1 MSKKTFSF
9 EEAFKEDKNTF
20 SFDEALE
27 PSIGKQLL
35 DTITPKPAG
44 SVLEGTTLTPE
55 ELAEPAT
62 GPSLAEAAQDI
73 RARIPAK
80 GIEAADYGKLFGAGA
95 TRGTFAAPEAI
106 ERGTAGISR
115 DTTFK
120 PTEFLNYL
128 SDPRKLTNDLSQ
140 AIRLPKIFEDDA
152 AMGVVP
158 EETVAKQRAAVD
170 EVLTKGKIQSL
181 RNLTDYGNRLSDRIA
196 DSVTPEMKLALADS
210 QPTGNLIEAF
220 ETGDFS
226 KISFGKDPSFSGL
239 LGHTAQSVGTFAPAL
254 ATRVLTKS
262 PVVGGTFA
270 FGQAGS
276 EGVDEARKFVEKL
289 TPEQLAK
296 ESPYFRNLIV
306 LGYDPKTAKEM
317 TIDKAADSAA
327 YMQGLVGALGN
338 EFTARLM
345 TGKIGGAL
353 LANSRN
359 KALQIVG
366 GTATG
371 MVEEGL
377 QELAEGLATDLGIN
391 KAVVREMGADSF
403 ANLVL
408 GALGGA
414 GPGAVG
420 GALRRPEDA
429 APAQESTL
437 TDVRVP
443 PTAAEGIDPELKAR
457 ATMRLEQILLNAQ
470 ETNKINVRDLNK
482 LARELDIKPSKDV
495 NDTKSAIYA
504 AITQKEPAP
513 VAAPEAPVAEAPVQ
527 PPVVQPP
534 AAQPPVVAPAQ
545 QTPAA
550 FEGQAL
556 SEEDIEAAPLEEAKF
571 QLQELKDMVAQ
582 QGPDPVLSDRI
593 TQLEAVVKEL
603 EAQEA
608 PVVPQAT
615 EVVEEEA
622 PVEAPKAEDRL
633 EGTVEDAI
641 VGGQPEAKEAI
652 KPFDMGENTEYRVF
666 QGDKG
671 WTAALFDKDANQI
684 VTSRTWPF
692 NTFPA
697 AVGKQ
702 RAIEYAETEAKKAEP
717 YLEPK
722 TQAQINQERQAA
734 QREAAAAAKPSK
746 EEVAEKKMLDA
757 IEDIKKTRGTANQ
770 FIAKYG
776 KPMFDRANAEGY
788 IENEANDQRLF
799 STLKLD
805 ELWSKY
811 NKPEQYAEMMKRREA
826 GEKERQA
833 EQAKIAEEAKPAE
846 APREMDK
853 LERDMGKEA
862 YPFTEGEKAEET
874 FDLMTP
880 DGKFAVAQ
888 RVSDALLAGKSFDN
902 IAAARMFIKGLIGRT
917 VNPGTDLAKQSD
929 EAIETGVVLA
939 ARAIVDERNSPEETY
954 DKLVDLYDRQPNL
967 AVRTSESI
975 KEQAYSTPAP
985 LAYIASQLAGIDKK
999 TTVYEP
1005 TAGNGMLLIGA
1016 DPKKVKANELNE
1028 DRVAMLKK
1036 VMPDAE
1042 VTQKNAINYQPELSD
1057 VVIANPPFGAIGE
1070 EVMVAGNKTR
1080 EIDHAIS
1087 YTALGRMPANGRA
1100 VLIVG
1105 GVRAKDDDGRRE
1117 GYRSAQKRAFY
1128 ANLYRDYN
1136 VVDHFTVAGDLYK
1149 KQGAAYP
1156 VDVIV
1161 INGKGQAERT
1171 LPAADLPKIYSSY
1184 EQLKEKLDEASRME
1198 SRPSRTARVDGGIPE
1213 ARAGEPQ
1220 GVGRGVVGEGDRVGV
1235 EGKRPTEGERP
1246 SVSEAGAAPSRGEPA
1261 GRQPSEEQPRPADE
1275 LKRDDTQP
1283 GPVAEPSAGTEPVPG
1298 KPAKEPKPVELG
1310 GPSVVAGE
1318 RVESRLKDRRGAET
1332 ETATQVAYEPH
1343 SQASSVGTLVPKA
1356 MRDAIDESVQ
1366 RIEDEMGN
1374 IDEYVAQAIDMDID
1388 TLRSNFSAEQID
1400 ALALAIRNAEAGKGF
1415 IIGDQTGIGK
1425 GRVVAAMIKY
1435 ALVNKKIPIFVTEK
1449 PNLYSDM
1456 IRDLDD
1462 IGMTKELALD
1472 TAKPKIFITN
1482 SSESI
1487 PYQLLRTDKNGEV
1500 TETNLIIKAPKSGK
1514 GLEDMMKEMMKNDS
1528 LGDFKVIFTTYS
1540 QLQTIKGNIPERGKF
1555 IKHFGAGNYMIFD
1568 ESHNAGGA
1576 SATRDSEEMSRSKFV
1591 RELVQDA
1598 FGTFFSSATY
1608 AKRPDVMD
1616 LYSSTDM
1623 SLAVDSPSELG
1634 DAIKYGGVPMQQIVA
1649 TMLTRVGQYIRRE
1662 RTFAGVAYDT
1672 QETKVDKQTAENMA
1686 SAMRSVLAFS
1696 RAKDQVIKGIQKD
1709 FDKEGKVLTEAGGEK
1724 RTIQGANFGSVM
1736 HNLIDQMLLSLK
1748 AQDSVKHA
1756 IERLK
1761 NDEKVVITV
1770 SNTMG
1775 SFLQSYAEDMGIEVG
1790 GEVDLSFSDLYIRY
1804 LDKQRMVTIRGPE
1817 GKVLHR
1823 LTDEELGPTL
1833 TAQYEAVKKQ
1843 IQESGFGSAPISPI
1857 DYIHNALRQAGYKTD
1872 EITGRTITLNYA
1884 GGTPVLQT
1892 RTANIKQRV
1901 GAVRGFNNGELDVLI
1916 LNQAGS
1922 TGLSLHAADKFKDKR
1937 KRHMIIVQPE
1947 KNIDTHMQ
1955 MLGRVH
1961 RTGQVIA
1968 PAYSQMMADI
1978 PAEMRP
1984 AAVLMKKMAS
1994 LSANTTASR
2003 KSAVA
2008 AEGVVDF
2015 INEYGG
2021 QVVQEYL
2028 RDNPDVVEAIGGE
2041 KVVNLKEDATEG
2053 LEEDIRKFTGY
2064 IPILPIS
2071 QQEEIYSDL
2080 IERYNELIERE
2091 NSLGTNKLE
2100 AKALDLDAET
2110 LSVQPITED
2119 KGDPSL
2125 FATPAVMEK
2134 VDVKRTVKPYSS
2146 QEVKEQVAESLDGKD
2161 KNDVAREQ
2169 MADLRDRMREFAE
2182 KQIAKAREANADDV
2196 RIQGIKD
2203 TLNLNFGKI
2212 KSILETYKIGDEIS
2226 IKDANGIYNY
2236 AVITDITNAKKTAN
2250 PAAGSDWKMQVA
2262 MANGDAK
2269 ALTLS
2274 FSQINTT
2281 YTLAQ
2286 EYYVDYFN
2294 PETQSVE
2301 RVKVMDIFDKGATVR
2316 REKRWM
2322 VTGNILAGFAQYP
2335 GQIVTYTKKD
2345 GTLGQGVLMSRQF
2358 DFEKAQKEAPVRVK
2372 SSEQA
2377 MRFFDEIGGV
2387 VGTDDNNMR
2396 IEKSGTKYYFIT
2408 PKTKRQGGKYYLD
2421 DRLTQFTGMFISSG
2435 NSMRAVVY
2443 DRQKAEQAIQH
2454 LLSTDNKLLIKTGIE
2469 RARALFAPKLSQEEI
2484 NQQRQADKAREG
2496 GDFYNNFSNDIGEK
2510 SILNNIPVV
2519 REEVIK
2525 EYAELRKAG
2534 RRLLEQVAKYG
2545 STVPLQR
2552 QLNQMLAQEQN
2563 LKKEI
2568 ALTKPIKN
2576 TADDFMARATK
2587 ALAAGE
2593 ITPDVEAF
2601 IRRMYEKKPSLLEG
2615 LRLSIKE
2622 NKTDGKA
2629 IGNFAPYKRMV
2640 TLWRNTAGVSD
2651 PATVRHEITHSLE
2664 QMMTPEAREAV
2675 ITEWAKSLERAMREN
2690 IDPRSRDY
2698 FDAVLVFLG
2707 NPTKANFDAA
2717 TNKLPSYKFYQYINP
2732 SEYWAVNAEKLMAA
2746 KLGTPWQRFVNGVK
2760 ALIEGLKR
2768 FFGFNNTYAIHQ
2780 ALNAILKGDQ
2790 IRSTKE
2796 MLVDYISD
2804 GKYATKFLNNIKDDQ
2819 DLVDKYDMPEVPGHD
2834 PRSFKD
2840 MMIGSWDS
2848 LIEQAEDF
2856 YRSKDKFSQTI
2867 GKAWDKSTQIRI
2879 EGAWFGAGLDA
2890 ADQKRYLNK
2899 VRTANNNAI
2908 ASVAVRN
2915 FIHAAYIATDVLTK
2929 GKLQYNSMY
2938 GQFLATASDQ
2948 SMGNVV
2954 KLQHDLRKKL
2964 GRQLGDQIFQG
2975 YAVAHRTREIQEA
2988 YINTSKQLEDL
2999 KDQLLN
3005 TFDPVEI
3012 EKIKAEIAETEIRKK
3027 NIRIAYEKAPA
3038 YLCVLDEKKPYITKD
3053 GHKIPNVKYSKD
3065 DLPIL
3070 NDEAIDEFI
3079 AKDKDHPSLEVMLD
3093 NWRSVNHNMLDN
3105 LAFSGRISKR
3115 EAEQYKKFKYYVPW
3129 NRIMDEEEPLFDGA
3143 NMPSNNS
3150 GIKHFKAGRTERDID
3165 NVVDSMIHNVVM
3177 MTRSSIRNFAINR
3190 VVQEYGERRMVKDAK
3205 TGEVK
3210 PGRLRVY
3217 SSTGIDETG
3226 VRLPT
3231 YIGGRRVVVKIP
3243 EHQIADAVL
3252 GMFIPTPDNAWIRAL
3267 SAMSNILRRSITFSL
3282 YFQGEQVFKD
3292 APTAAWISGVKSPFK
3307 VWGRTIPDFA
3317 ASVIS
3322 QADPETELFRS
3333 AGFGGFRA
3341 FHRNEKKERALELGL
3356 LEDKWYA
3363 KTLKFIDKFGDAS
3376 DIAPRKAVYRQVL
3389 KETGDPAL
3397 ALLQASEIVDWNKH
3411 GKSRTALFLRSNVP
3425 FLQAWA
3431 TTLDAFLQA
3440 AQGKGFK
3447 GKMQKEALKQFYLK
3461 TGLSFAAVGLM
3472 YAVAAASDD
3481 DYWELDDTTRARNL
3495 YIPYSKSMFG
3505 KHVLVPMNT
3514 TAAIF
3519 FKLLP
3524 ELAYTYILSQGTK
3537 REIDKTRLGKMV
3549 FDAFTDTMLGPTPVP
3564 SAIKTTGEI
3573 ALDRN
3578 FFTGG
3583 NITPK
3588 GLKDVE
3594 AAEQYNMNTSEL
3606 GKFLSSLTGTDKKRL
3621 LNPIEADHVVR
3632 STLGTVG
3639 ASAMWASN
3647 EIFGGNRPA
3656 SELRKNPLTGGFIG
3670 ADVQRLN
3677 ESLVYDLRDRTKVA
3691 YDTHKTLQGRDAQRA
3706 KEYLNENRAKI
3717 KAYERATE
3725 ALRDVQEIN
3734 REIRAVAESKTGTRE
3749 SKREK
3754 INQLGEKKSRMLAN
3768 VTIWRRD
3775 AGL

>member
-1 MSKKTFSF
+1 MAKNFWENDDLVQPSQPEKAPWAADDLYVEPKSFGQQLLEGKGPDIKQPKKT
-9 EEAFKEDKNTF
+9 
-20 SFDEALE
+20 
-27 PSIGKQLL
+27 
-35 DTITPKPAG
+35 G
-44 SVLEGTTLTPE
+44 SVLEGTTLTP
-55 ELAEPAT
+55 AEQAAPAT
-62 GPSLAEAAQDI
+62 GPSLADAVSQIKERDPETYLRAAKKAELEEKTRQYEEEVPFLQRQTDPLQSGI
-73 RARIPAK
+73 ARIP
-80 GIEAADYGKLFGAGA
+80 GILPGLDVVSTQKEINKIRQGQGGVRDPISGEIIPFSPEEAEAAIKRLQERQAVAQKKVMESQAEAGKY
-95 TRGTFAAPEAI
+95 RKRPSVEAI
-106 ERGTAGISR
+106 GNVKTAR
-115 DTTFK
+115 
-120 PTEFLNYL
+120 
-128 SDPRKLTNDLSQ
+128 
-140 AIRLPKIFEDDA
+140 
-152 AMGVVP
+152 
-158 EETVAKQRAAVD
+158 
-170 EVLTKGKIQSL
+170 
-181 RNLTDYGNRLSDRIA
+181 
-196 DSVTPEMKLALADS
+196 
-210 QPTGNLIEAF
+210 EAF
-220 ETGDFS
+220 DAFQVDP
-226 KISFGKDPSFSGL
+226 FGVM
-239 LGHTAQSVGTFAPAL
+239 ASVSLESAP
-254 ATRVLTKS
+254 T
-262 PVVGGTFA
+262 
-270 FGQAGS
+270 
-276 EGVDEARKFVEKL
+276 
-289 TPEQLAK
+289 
-296 ESPYFRNLIV
+296 
-306 LGYDPKTAKEM
+306 
-317 TIDKAADSAA
+317 
-327 YMQGLVGALGN
+327 
-338 EFTARLM
+338 
-345 TGKIGGAL
+345 
-353 LANSRN
+353 
-359 KALQIVG
+359 
-366 GTATG
+366 
-371 MVEEGL
+371 MVP
-377 QELAEGLATDLGIN
+377 A
-391 KAVVREMGADSF
+391 
-403 ANLVL
+403 LVL
-408 GALGGA
+408 GAVTRN
-414 GPGAVG
+414 PTV
-420 GALRRPEDA
+420 GALAMGSTSFATELSSGVTEYFQDKGININDPVAVNKALNDPVMFAKAYEHALTRASIIGSLDTASAGLASKMLVPKNLVKNQVAKEALNIGVAQPAAQMISGGGGEALAQIATEGSITKPGQVLLEAAGEGPTSILETAAFGGEKAVERLRGQKPDA
-429 APAQESTL
+429 TL

-443 PTAAEGIDPELKAR
+443 PAVVSPPAEGIDPELRAR
-457 ATMRLEQILLNAQ
+457 ASMRLEQLIVQAEQ
-470 ETNKINVRDLNK
+470 AGVINKRDVNK
-482 LARELDIKPSKDV
+482 LARELGITPSKDADETV
-495 NDTKSAIYA
+495 SAIYNTLNPETA
-504 AITQKEPAP
+504 PA
-513 VAAPEAPVAEAPVQ
+513 VEEAPAVEAEAPVAE
-527 PPVVQPP
+527 
-534 AAQPPVVAPAQ
+534 
-545 QTPAA
+545 
-550 FEGQAL
+550 QAL
-556 SEEDIEAAPLEEAKF
+556 PPEVEQEIAAAEAEAPPENKPFFDEIRGELQQRTQALRDSFAKLRQPKEAKPEEEPSIPTTVKSF
-571 QLQELKDMVAQ
+571 D
-582 QGPDPVLSDRI
+582 
-593 TQLEAVVKEL
+593 EAEF
-603 EAQEA
+603 EAPQEA

-615 EVVEEEA
+615 EVVEEET
-622 PVEAPKAEDRL
+622 PVEAPKEEDKL
-633 EGTVEDAI
+633 EGTVENAI
-641 VGGQPEAKEAI
+641 VGEQPEAKEAI

-692 NTFPA
+692 SNFPA
-697 AVGKQ
+697 SIGKQ

-776 KPMFDRANAEGY
+776 KPMFDRANAEGF

-811 NKPEQYAEMMKRREA
+811 NKPEEYAEMMKRREA

-846 APREMDK
+846 APREMDQLK
-853 LERDMGKEA
+853 RDMGKEA
-862 YPFTEGEKAEET
+862 YPFTEDEKVEEA

-902 IAAARMFIKGLIGRT
+902 ISAARQFIKELIGRT

-954 DKLVDLYDRQPNL
+954 NNLVDLYDRQPNL
-967 AVRTSESI
+967 SVRTSESI

-985 LAYIASQLAGIDKK
+985 LAYIASQLAGITKD

-1070 EVMVAGNKTR
+1070 EVVVKGNTTR

-1087 YTALGRMPANGRA
+1087 YTALGRMPENGRA

-1128 ANLYRDYN
+1128 TNLYRDYN

-1171 LPAADLPKIYSSY
+1171 LPAADLPKVYSSY

-1213 ARAGEPQ
+1213 AGAGEPQ
-1220 GVGRGVVGEGDRVGV
+1220 GVGRGVVGESDRVSD

-1246 SVSEAGAAPSRGEPA
+1246 SVSEAGATPSGAEPA
-1261 GRQPSEEQPRPADE
+1261 GRKPSDEQPRPADE
-1275 LKRDDTQP
+1275 LKRDDTKP
-1283 GPVAEPSAGTEPVPG
+1283 ESVAEPSAGTEPVPG
-1298 KPAKEPKPVELG
+1298 KPAKESKPVELG

-1435 ALVNKKIPIFVTEK
+1435 ALVNGKVPIFVTEK

-1487 PYQLLRTDKNGEV
+1487 PYQLLRTDKKGEV

-2125 FATPAVMEK
+2125 FATPAIMEK

-2146 QEVKEQVAESLDGKD
+2146 EEVKEQVAESLDGKD

-2169 MADLRDRMREFAE
+2169 MTDLRDRMREFAE
-2182 KQIAKAREANADDV
+2182 KQLAKAREANADEV
-2196 RIQGIKD
+2196 RLQGIKD

-2294 PETQSVE
+2294 PETQQAE

-2372 SSEQA
+2372 SVGQA

-2408 PKTKRQGGKYYLD
+2408 PKSKRQGGKYYLD

-2443 DRQKAEQAIQH
+2443 DREKAEQAIQH

-2469 RARALFAPKLSQEEI
+2469 RARAMFAPPKLENIEE
-2484 NQQRQADKAREG
+2484 RTLSEMAASARKET
-2496 GDFYNNFSNDIGEK
+2496 
-2510 SILNNIPVV
+2510 
-2519 REEVIK
+2519 IK
-2525 EYAELRKAG
+2525 EYSKTRRST
-2534 RRLLEQVAKYG
+2534 RRLVKQVAKYG
-2545 STVPLQR
+2545 SNIPMQR
-2552 QLNQMLAQEQN
+2552 QLNEMLAHEEN
-2563 LKKEI
+2563 LKNYIDSSKTPNMSAE
-2568 ALTKPIKN
+2568 A
-2576 TADDFMARATK
+2576 FMAAATDALRDGNITPEVERFVRSVYEQYPSILNGIKLSVRKKEGLGRAT
-2587 ALAAGE
+2587 
-2593 ITPDVEAF
+2593 
-2601 IRRMYEKKPSLLEG
+2601 
-2615 LRLSIKE
+2615 
-2622 NKTDGKA
+2622 
-2629 IGNFAPYKRMV
+2629 GNFDPIERLV
-2640 TLWRNTAGVSD
+2640 TLWKNTSGVRTSK
-2651 PATVRHEITHSLE
+2651 TIRHELTHTME
-2664 QMMTPEAREAV
+2664 QMMTPEAKKAV
-2675 ITEWAKSLERAMREN
+2675 IGAWARSLEAAMKKYK
-2690 IDPRSRDY
+2690 DKDSQKY
-2698 FDAVLVFLG
+2698 FAAVLEFLE
-2707 NPTKANFDAA
+2707 NPTEETAKAA
-2717 TNKLPSYKFYQYINP
+2717 TNVMPDYSFYQYLNP
-2732 SEYWAVNAEKLMAA
+2732 SEYWAVNAEKMFGQQLGGAWTRFVKAMEKMFEALKAMFFMNNKLAVHRAFDQIIKKQPTRETRDSLMEYLIGAKIPTRLLNQIEEDKNLVDDLGIPDVPNRDSQTMKEYLVTTVKNMNDKAKEVKADPKTSLQDGLHDAFDIATKQRIENIDYTAGLAKRDAA
-2746 KLGTPWQRFVNGVK
+2746 KW
-2760 ALIEGLKR
+2760 
-2768 FFGFNNTYAIHQ
+2768 
-2780 ALNAILKGDQ
+2780 KGK
-2790 IRSTKE
+2790 IRTATGE
-2796 MLVDYISD
+2796 MVPIV
-2804 GKYATKFLNNIKDDQ
+2804 AVLNNLRSGHLANAV
-2819 DLVDKYDMPEVPGHD
+2819 LVH
-2834 PRSFKD
+2834 
-2840 MMIGSWDS
+2840 
-2848 LIEQAEDF
+2848 
-2856 YRSKDKFSQTI
+2856 
-2867 GKAWDKSTQIRI
+2867 
-2879 EGAWFGAGLDA
+2879 
-2890 ADQKRYLNK
+2890 
-2899 VRTANNNAI
+2899 
-2908 ASVAVRN
+2908 
-2915 FIHAAYIATDVLTK
+2915 
-2929 GKLQYNSMY
+2929 GKLEYSGKY
-2938 GQFLATASDQ
+2938 GQFLAVDSDE
-2948 SMGNVV
+2948 SMGNVIRLQDRLRRRLTKTV
-2954 KLQHDLRKKL
+2954 ADKLIN
-2964 GRQLGDQIFQG
+2964 GWFI
-2975 YAVAHRTREIQEA
+2975 AMRTRGIQED
-2988 YINTSKQLEDL
+2988 YFNTSAVVRILQEE
-2999 KDQLLN
+2999 LLSN
-3005 TFDPVEI
+3005 TDATKVPEI
-3012 EKIKAEIAETEIRKK
+3012 EATLSEAMQDLANIKLAYQKVPYYFTVYNGFVTKKINGEEVQVPDVQ
-3027 NIRIAYEKAPA
+3027 Y
-3038 YLCVLDEKKPYITKD
+3038 DQD
-3053 GHKIPNVKYSKD
+3053 G
-3065 DLPIL
+3065 LPIL
-3070 NDEAIDEFI
+3070 DDSALDAII
-3079 AKDKDHPSLEVMLD
+3079 ARSKAHPELQQMMD
-3093 NWRSVNHNMLDN
+3093 NWTAVNHNMLDN
-3105 LAFSGRISKR
+3105 LAFSGRISKPR
-3115 EAEQYKKFKYYVPW
+3115 AEKLKKIKNYSPW
-3129 NRIMDEEEPLFDGA
+3129 YRVMEDSEDIYDAKQISGA
-3143 NMPSNNS
+3143 SS
-3150 GIKHFKAGRTERDID
+3150 GPKHFKAGRTERDVD
-3165 NVVDSMIHNVVM
+3165 NVVESMMHNVAVF
-3177 MTRSSIRNFAINR
+3177 TRSTLKNYAQYR
-3190 VVQEYGERRMVKDAK
+3190 VAMEYAQRRPDTIDSK
-3205 TGEVK
+3205 TGKVK
-3210 PGRLRVY
+3210 RGRILVFSGEPRTDSDGAKVP
-3217 SSTGIDETG
+3217 I
-3226 VRLPT
+3226 
-3231 YIGGRRVVVKIP
+3231 YIGGRRMLVNIP
-3243 EHQIADAVL
+3243 DTLVADAYI
-3252 GMFIPTPDNAWIRAL
+3252 GMSIAPWEYPLRDIMSAAAQL
-3267 SAMSNILRRSITFSL
+3267 SRRTITFSGV
-3282 YFQGEQVFKD
+3282 FQLKQVFYD
-3292 APTAAWISGVKSPFK
+3292 SWSAALKSGSKKPWRLFGATFPAFFRALEIGKQDRTVQIFK
-3307 VWGRTIPDFA
+3307 RA
-3317 ASVIS
+3317 AI
-3322 QADPETELFRS
+3322 
-3333 AGFGGFRA
+3333 GGFRSH
-3341 FHRNEKKERALELGL
+3341 HRTPDLELKVELGIL
-3356 LEDKWYA
+3356 TNSNWQILMSS
-3363 KTLKFIDKFGDAS
+3363 IDAIGDAS
-3376 DIAPRKAVYRQVL
+3376 DYSTRIATYDRLL
-3389 KETGDPAL
+3389 KENGDPAL
-3397 ALLQASEIVDWNKH
+3397 ALFMSSQIMDFGKH
-3411 GKSRTALFLRSNVP
+3411 GKGMVGQTMRETVTFM
-3425 FLQAWA
+3425 QAWA
-3431 TTLDAFLQA
+3431 TDLDTLSQTAMGGTITGKDKKKLKAQFNKTMIQFMILAITYTLLA
-3440 AQGKGFK
+3440 A
-3447 GKMQKEALKQFYLK
+3447 L
-3461 TGLSFAAVGLM
+3461 
-3472 YAVAAASDD
+3472 DP
-3481 DYWELDDTTRARNL
+3481 DYDELDDSTKARNFYVPFSKKTTGKHVLIPLNNSAAFFFKVTPEMIINYARKYGTEQEIDTTRA
-3495 YIPYSKSMFG
+3495 
-3505 KHVLVPMNT
+3505 V
-3514 TAAIF
+3514 
-3519 FKLLP
+3519 
-3524 ELAYTYILSQGTK
+3524 
-3537 REIDKTRLGKMV
+3537 
-3549 FDAFTDTMLGPTPVP
+3549 DAWLKAFVDSVLGPTPIP
-3564 SAIKTTGEI
+3564 TGAKPTLEI
-3573 ALDRN
+3573 FLDRN

-3583 NITPK
+3583 TVVPK
-3588 GLKDVE
+3588 SLADMKPE
-3594 AAEQYNMNTSEL
+3594 EQFNATTSEL
-3606 GKFLSSLTGTDKKRL
+3606 AKVFGEYTGISPVKTDHFIR
-3621 LNPIEADHVVR
+3621 
-3632 STLGTVG
+3632 GTFGTMG
-3639 ASAMWASN
+3639 ALAQWFSN
-3647 EIFGGNRPA
+3647 AVFSEGRVA
-3656 SELRKNPLTGGFIG
+3656 SELKQNPIVGTFV
-3670 ADVQRLN
+3670 APEVMKLN
-3677 ESLVYDLRDRTKVA
+3677 EQLYYDLKDRTIEA
-3691 YDTHKTLQGRDAQRA
+3691 YKTWNDLMERENFDKADKYYEKNEKLIEAHGYILSLDEELKGINKEIRRLGRTFDKSMSPEEKRA
-3706 KEYLNENRAKI
+3706 
-3717 KAYERATE
+3717 
-3725 ALRDVQEIN
+3725 EIN
-3734 REIRAVAESKTGTRE
+3734 DLTRIKQEMLDTIFMIRKE
-3749 SKREK
+3749 
-3754 INQLGEKKSRMLAN
+3754 
-3768 VTIWRRD
+3768 